1 MSQPVQHQ
9 GIEHQG
15 IEQQGIEHRAV
26 KQRAL
31 RRAAGQGGF
40 FLIEALI
47 ALLIFSLG
55 ILGMVGMGG
64 AAIAAQS
71 DAQYRTEAANFANE
85 IATQIALNVDR
96 ANLATSL
103 LEFAH
108 QPVDGGYCNF
118 GGSASTQ
125 AVVAN
130 WVASVS
136 AAGSGLPGANA
147 LSQQIQVDVSA
158 GGHNKLTITVCW
170 QPPSSSA
177 IALAP
182 MRRHTLISYVN

>member
-1 MSQPVQHQ
+1 MKSKGNQ
-9 GIEHQG
+9 
-15 IEQQGIEHRAV
+15 
-26 KQRAL
+26 
-31 RRAAGQGGF
+31 GF

-71 DAQYRTEAANFANE
+71 DAQYRTEAANYANE

-103 LEFAH
+103 PEFAH
-108 QPVDGGYCNF
+108 HPVGGGDASYCVF
-118 GGSASTQ
+118 SGSASAQ
-125 AVVAN
+125 AIVTA
-130 WVASVS
+130 WVDKVRGAVP
-136 AAGSGLPGANA
+136 GTPGLPGATLA
-147 LSQQIQVDVSA
+147 SQQIAVDTSA
-158 GGHNKLTITVCW
+158 GMHNKVTVTICW

-177 IALAP
+177 IASAP
-182 MRRHTLISYVN
+182 MRRHTLVTYVN